1 MADPT
6 PQVFVR
12 NTTPRDFR
20 CISEL
25 CKRIY
30 PDTAP
35 WNAEQLSSHLRLFPQ
50 GQFVAVYGPDE
61 IVVGMAASLIV
72 DWDDYQMLDNWEK
85 FTADGMFSNHDP
97 QRGHTLYGAE
107 VIVDPTLQHHGI
119 GDKLYQARREVT
131 ESLQLRR
138 IRAGSRLRGY
148 HQCADCV
155 KPEEYVT
162 EVVEGVRHDP
172 TLSFQLQ
179 EGFHVLAVVPHYLSD
194 DPESLGYA
202 AVIEWLNPLLIR
214 QEHIAGRPTQFL
226 RSTSQE
232 AQGTTRVRGAGAA
245 G

>member
-6 PQVFVR
+6 PQVSVR
-12 NTTPRDFR
+12 NTTPVDFKD
-20 CISEL
+20 ITEL

-50 GQFVAVYGPDE
+50 GQFVAVYGLDE
-61 IVVGMAASLIV
+61 TVVGMAASLIV
-72 DWDDYQMLDNWEK
+72 DWDDYEMLDNWERL
-85 FTADGMFSNHDP
+85 TADGMFLNHDP

-107 VIVDPTLQHHGI
+107 VIVDPNLQHHGI
-119 GDKLYQARREVT
+119 GDKLYEARRGLAEL
-131 ESLQLRR
+131 LQLRR
-138 IRAGSRLRGY
+138 IRAGARLRGY
-148 HQCADCV
+148 HQCAERV

-162 EVVEGVRHDP
+162 EVVEGIRHDP

-202 AVIEWLNPLLIR
+202 AVIEWLNPLLVR
-214 QEHIAGRPTQFL
+214 PEHIVGRPTQFL
-226 RSTSQE
+226 RKTSPDAE
-232 AQGTTRVRGAGAA
+232 GITCGRGAAAA